1 MVALKATAV
10 AHPIQGLIKYHGLAD
25 PILRLPFHDSISV
38 CTAPL
43 TTRTTIEFGEFPRD
57 GAAIDRRPVSGRELE
72 RILAVVDAVRTR
84 AKIRDRFRMESVNDF
99 PSNVGLGASASG
111 FAALA
116 MAASKAAGLDL
127 PLEDV
132 SRIARL
138 GAGSAT
144 RAVPGG
150 FSKWRRGAG
159 SASRAVAGGFARWKS
174 GVSDE
179 DSYAYRVRGE
189 DLKMGIVVALV
200 PAYKET
206 ESAHAEAPASPLF
219 PARLAEM
226 PKMLAEMELA
236 IRTRDIGKICALAER
251 DTLLLHGITMTG
263 PRELLLW
270 RPETVKVIHAVKR
283 MREEG
288 IPAFF
293 SIDTGATVYVNTFPN
308 RVDAVESRVR
318 DLGIPTIRCH
328 VGGPARALED
338 HLF

>member
-1 MVALKATAV
+1 MAGVKATAI

-25 PILRLPFHDSISV
+25 PVLRLPFHDSISV

-43 TTRTTIEFGEFPRD
+43 TTRTTIEIGNYPRD
-57 GAAIDRRPVSGRELE
+57 VALIDEKPVTGREME
-72 RILAVVDAVRTR
+72 RILAVVDAVRAR
-84 AKIRDRFRMESVNDF
+84 ASIRDRFRMESVNDF

-116 MAASKAAGLDL
+116 MAASKAAGMDL
-127 PLEDV
+127 SLAEV

-144 RAVPGG
+144 RAVTGG
-150 FSKWRRGAG
+150 FSKWRRG
-159 SASRAVAGGFARWKS
+159 
-174 GVSDE
+174 VSDA
-179 DSYAYRVRGE
+179 DSFAVPLAGLE
-189 DLKMGIVVALV
+189 LQMGIVVALV

-219 PARLAEM
+219 QARLTEI
-226 PKMLAEMELA
+226 PRLLAEMELA
-236 IRTRDIGKICALAER
+236 IRKRDIGAVCALAER

-270 RPETVKVIHAVKR
+270 RPETVQVMHAVKR

-293 SIDTGATVYVNTFPN
+293 SIDTGATVYVNTFP
-308 RVDAVESRVR
+308 DKADIVEARIR
-318 DLGIPTIRCH
+318 DLEIPTIRCS
-328 VGGPARALED
+328 VGGPAHLVED